1 MAPSE
6 MEHEQLAG
14 GAGETGENLRI
25 PENRTPASEMKAAVP
40 EIQTSITELLGIRYP
55 IFQGG
60 MAWIADAS
68 LASAVSNAGGLGII
82 ACGVLTADQVRR
94 QVREC
99 REKTDRPFGLNI
111 MLMSRYVDDIMQ
123 LVLDEKIPVITTGA
137 GNPGKYIPRLKEN
150 GTKVIPVA
158 GSVAIAKR
166 VARVGA
172 DAVIAEGL
180 ESGGHL
186 GEMTTM
192 ALVPQVCDAVDIPVI
207 AAGGIAD
214 GRGMAAAFMLGAQGI
229 QVGTRF
235 LTAYECNVSRPYK
248 DAVLGA
254 KDSSTTVTGRS
265 TGHPIRVIKN
275 KLSRR
280 LTQMELHGESPD
292 EIQKLGV
299 GALQRAV
306 IEGDVEYGSVMSGQV
321 AGMISKEQSCE
332 EILKEY
338 MTDCAE
344 VFRQRNALVEGLK

>member
-1 MAPSE
+1 MNKEITGSE
-6 MEHEQLAG
+6 
-14 GAGETGENLRI
+14 I
-25 PENRTPASEMKAAVP
+25 PQISTAV
-40 EIQTSITELLGIRYP
+40 TELLGIKYP

-82 ACGVLTADQVRR
+82 ACGVLNVDQVRE
-94 QVREC
+94 QVRAC
-99 REKTDRPFGLNI
+99 KEKTDKPFGLNI

-123 LVLDEKIPVITTGA
+123 LVLDENVSVITTGA

-150 GTKVIPVA
+150 NVKVIPVA

-166 VARVGA
+166 VAKVGA

-192 ALVPQVCDAVDIPVI
+192 ALVPQVIDAVDIPVI
-207 AAGGIAD
+207 AAGGIGD

-235 LTAYECNVSRPYK
+235 LTAHECNVSRPYK
-248 DAVLGA
+248 DAVLDA
-254 KDSSTTVTGRS
+254 KDSSTVITGRT

-275 KLSRR
+275 KLSRK
-280 LTQMELHGESPD
+280 LIQMENRGEDPE
-292 EIQKLGV
+292 EIAKLGV
-299 GALQRAV
+299 GALQSAV
-306 IEGDVEYGSVMSGQV
+306 VDGNVEFGSVMSGQI
-321 AGMISKEQSCE
+321 AGMINREQSCE
-332 EILKEY
+332 EIVKEF
-338 MTDCAE
+338 MTDCAD
-344 VFRQRNALVEGLK
+344 VFRNRNSLIGLK